1 MPVVLMSL
9 LGGLINIAGTLA
21 GQVLIGLG
29 IAVVTYQGM
38 DTTLT
43 WLKGQIVA
51 NVQSLPADMVGL
63 IAYMGVGQSISII
76 FSAYVVRVTLDGLTG
91 GNIKKWVMK

>member
-1 MPVVLMSL
+1 MPVFLMSL

-21 GQVLIGLG
+21 GQALIGLG

-43 WLKGQIVA
+43 WLKGQIVS
-51 NVQSLPADMVGL
+51 NVQTLPADMIG
-63 IAYMGVGQSISII
+63 IISYMGVGQSISII

-91 GNIKKWVMK
+91 GSMKKWVMK